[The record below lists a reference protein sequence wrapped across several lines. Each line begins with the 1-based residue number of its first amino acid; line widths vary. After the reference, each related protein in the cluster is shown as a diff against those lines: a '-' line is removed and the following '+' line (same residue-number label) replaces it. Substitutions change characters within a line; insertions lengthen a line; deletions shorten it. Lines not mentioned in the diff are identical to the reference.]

1 MLRGST
7 ASGGEK
13 LEAEGLERP
22 VGDSRAPLHVGI
34 IPDGNRRYAE
44 ENGISNAE
52 AHALGAER
60 MEDLLEWS
68 LDLGIE
74 YVTAYAFSTENFKRP
89 DEEKEALMGIYSEK
103 FREIARDERIHEN
116 EVRVRAIGRKSLF
129 PSKVRNAIREAEE
142 STSDYDR
149 FHLTVG
155 IGYGGRAEIV
165 DAARKLCRRIMRGD
179 LSVDEVDEEEVGSAM
194 YLPSLPDVDLVVRT
208 SGERRLSGF
217 LLWHS
222 KSSKLYFTEKYWPE
236 FEKEDLIG
244 AIEAWRNSPR
254 KGPDGVGL

>member
-1 MLRGST
+1 MRGSAT
-7 ASGGEK
+7 SGSEK
-13 LEAEGLERP
+13 LEARKPERL
-22 VGDSRAPLHVGI
+22 VGESRWPLHLGI
-34 IPDGNRRYAE
+34 IPDGNRRYAR
-44 ENGISNAE
+44 ENGITKAE

-89 DEEKEALMGIYSEK
+89 DEEKEALMRIYSEK
-103 FREIARDERIHEN
+103 FREIAREERIHEN

-129 PSKVRNAIREAEE
+129 PPGVRNAIREAEE
-142 STSDYDR
+142 ATGGYDR

-165 DAARKLCRRIMRGD
+165 DAARNLCRRVMKGD
-179 LSVDEVDEEEVGSAM
+179 LSVDEIDEEEVGSEM

-208 SGERRLSGF
+208 SGEKRISGF
-217 LLWHS
+217 LLWQAS
-222 KSSKLYFTEKYWPE
+222 GSKLHFVDKYWPE
-236 FEKEDLIG
+236 FGKEDFLNVVS
-244 AIEAWRNSPR
+244 EWLRSSR
-254 KGPDGVGL
+254 